1 MTTPR
6 EQWIGRLM
14 IVAAG
19 VLWSTSGFFAKAPW
33 FDAWPVEVRGLMLGF
48 WRSAFAMLALLPL
61 IRRPTW
67 QWPMLPMLVCF
78 PLMVWS
84 YMTAMV
90 HGPPANAIWLQYL
103 APAWV
108 LIGGVLWLKEK
119 VTAADLQMFLFC
131 LGGVLLILVMEMRSG
146 SALYATAMGT
156 LSGVAFAG
164 VVMSM
169 RSLRG
174 VDAVWL
180 ITLNHA
186 STALVLLPWVWSRT
200 EQIPATSYV
209 ALGLFGVF
217 QMSLP
222 YVLFA
227 RGLRTTSS
235 PEASVLS
242 LLEPI
247 LVPIWV
253 YVAWRHHPSYQPLE
267 WWTLAGGGLIL
278 LGLLS
283 RYLPPLLSSLDSRQT
298 RD

>member
-1 MTTPR
+1 
-6 EQWIGRLM
+6 M

-169 RSLRG
+169 RSL
-174 VDAVWL
+174 
-180 ITLNHA
+180 
-186 STALVLLPWVWSRT
+186 
-200 EQIPATSYV
+200 E
-209 ALGLFGVF
+209 
-217 QMSLP
+217 
-222 YVLFA
+222 
-227 RGLRTTSS
+227 
-235 PEASVLS
+235 
-242 LLEPI
+242 
-247 LVPIWV
+247 
-253 YVAWRHHPSYQPLE
+253 
-267 WWTLAGGGLIL
+267 
-278 LGLLS
+278 
-283 RYLPPLLSSLDSRQT
+283 
-298 RD
+298 